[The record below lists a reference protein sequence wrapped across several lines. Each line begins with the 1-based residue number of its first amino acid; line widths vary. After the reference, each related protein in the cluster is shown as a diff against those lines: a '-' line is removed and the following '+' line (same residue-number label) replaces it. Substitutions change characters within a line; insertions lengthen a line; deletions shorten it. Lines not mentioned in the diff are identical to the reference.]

1 MATDRDSGAGAAAFQ
16 TGIRVKEAGLAI
28 LHKDEV
34 VVPAPGS
41 EAVTEPVALG
51 AQTVINYYFPVE
63 IVIVG
68 GLPEEEHQ
76 AIQARLWEKFGEAL
90 DRIA

>member
-1 MATDRDSGAGAAAFQ
+1 MAAERGGV
-16 TGIRVKEAGLAI
+16 TGVRVKADGL
-28 LHKDEV
+28 V
-34 VVPAPGS
+34 VVHKHELVIPAAGS

-68 GLPEEEHQ
+68 GLPEEEHR
-76 AIQARLWEKFGEAL
+76 AIQARLWEKLGDAL
-90 DRIA
+90 DRVTV

>member
-1 MATDRDSGAGAAAFQ
+1 MVGYPTLTLGQQTTGTISSGQ
-16 TGIRVKEAGLAI
+16 N
-28 LHKDEV
+28 V
-34 VVPAPGS
+34 V
-41 EAVTEPVALG
+41 
-51 AQTVINYYFPVE
+51 NYYFPVE

-76 AIQARLWEKFGEAL
+76 AIQARLWEKFGDAL

>member
-1 MATDRDSGAGAAAFQ
+1 MPVDRGGV
-16 TGIRVKEAGLAI
+16 TGVRVKEAGLVVV
-28 LHKDEV
+28 HKEEV
-34 VVPAPGS
+34 VFPALGS
-41 EAVTEPVALG
+41 EAITEPVALG

-76 AIQARLWEKFGEAL
+76 AIQARLWEKFGDAL